1 MATVVIQ
8 KRKGKKGM
16 SYAIRYFDPI
26 SGKKR
31 YYKTFKKYKEAQQQA
46 NDLRTLL
53 DSGKAPEKKL
63 KLSLMTFSEVA
74 TSLKTEWTS
83 RLKRKDLSEKTYN
96 DYCIWLNVLNRTFGK
111 SLLCQITP
119 DEILAYRDDEIEK
132 NSIISANRYLTVIRF
147 VFNHGLRL
155 KAVIDNPAKLISL
168 LSEKNHERKKFLL
181 PSELDR
187 LIDAAQKTRAK
198 YYLPAIIYLGA
209 EHGASKQEILS
220 VKWFNIDFDYAG
232 RGFINLFR
240 TKNNMERTEFIMP
253 RTREALLNWRDH
265 LKWKRLRGKIT
276 NIKSEHVFCRIDG
289 TPINSFR
296 KAWRN
301 ALALS
306 GINNFHFHDLRHT
319 FCSNLIF
326 AGASLK
332 EVKEMIGHSDIS
344 MTDRYSHLT
353 MNHKLLRQKQ
363 LAEHYSNG

>member
-16 SYAIRYFDPI
+16 SYAIRYLDPI

-63 KLSLMTFSEVA
+63 KLSPMTFSEVA
-74 TSLKTEWTS
+74 ASLKTEWTS
-83 RLKRKDLSEKTYN
+83 RLKRKDLSKKTY
-96 DYCIWLNVLNRTFGK
+96 DEYCIWLNVLKRTFGK
-111 SLLCQITP
+111 RLLCQITP
-119 DEILAYRDDEIEK
+119 NEILAYRDDEIEK

-232 RGFINLFR
+232 RG
-240 TKNNMERTEFIMP
+240 
-253 RTREALLNWRDH
+253 
-265 LKWKRLRGKIT
+265 
-276 NIKSEHVFCRIDG
+276 
-289 TPINSFR
+289 
-296 KAWRN
+296 
-301 ALALS
+301 
-306 GINNFHFHDLRHT
+306 
-319 FCSNLIF
+319 
-326 AGASLK
+326 
-332 EVKEMIGHSDIS
+332 
-344 MTDRYSHLT
+344 
-353 MNHKLLRQKQ
+353 
-363 LAEHYSNG
+363 